1 MSPAQRIYS
10 AMLFLALAC
19 VFCPLIGRAYEC
31 TLLYQEGAQ
40 LALKIEVNMESLKRL
55 LLEGEKIIENP
66 EEFVAT
72 DGAYK
77 KAAAFYAKNKGKI
90 VSEEWKNV
98 VRHVSIKIKEGK
110 DDSPYIKLLNKLE
123 AELADFV
130 AKAKP
135 ILAKYLPQREF
146 CRIDSKV
153 YFTAFTAF
161 DSMNIWDSV
170 VINVLN
176 PRYLLD
182 ADFILNTLVHELY
195 HSGYGSC
202 SAFREEPM
210 LEQKLYYILEC
221 LQNEGLAT
229 YVAYQ
234 ASQRYPAANNRDYSL
249 AASDEQVSGL
259 RNEINVFLSNISEMP
274 SDRALRDI
282 FELGVRRRA
291 FYVVGFDMARTIE
304 QRMGCEKLA
313 ESVAQGPISFY
324 ELYNSLADGHDK
336 VWPIDLS
343 SHLSKVDLL
352 KRAFECAD
360 GRRVQAATEMILEKR
375 SEIPQSE
382 LESFYR
388 LGYRLLR
395 GKKQY
400 DQAETVFELIKQL
413 GENPS
418 FAYAYLCEIEINRGN
433 TKRAAELLSKALE
446 LDPSNPLAGELQ
458 SRLKKDDTAHR
469 R

>member
-1 MSPAQRIYS
+1 MSPAQRIFS
-10 AMLFLALAC
+10 AILFMTLAC
-19 VFCPLIGRAYEC
+19 DFCASMGSASESTYSC
-31 TLLYQEGAQ
+31 QEGDQ
-40 LALKIEVNMESLKRL
+40 LAPKIEINIESLKRL
-55 LLEGEKIIENP
+55 LLEGEKILENP

-77 KAAAFYAKNKGKI
+77 KAAAFYAKNESKI

-98 VRHVSIKIKEGK
+98 VRYISRKIKEDK

-123 AELADFV
+123 AELADFAV
-130 AKAKP
+130 KTKP
-135 ILAKYLPQREF
+135 ILAKYLPKREY

-170 VINVLN
+170 VINALN
-176 PRYLLD
+176 PSYSLD

-202 SAFREEPM
+202 SPFREEPM

-234 ASQRYPAANNRDYSL
+234 ASPLYPAAKNKDYSL
-249 AASDEQVSGL
+249 AASGEHVSRL
-259 RNEINVFLSNISEMP
+259 RNEINAFLSKISEMP
-274 SDRALRDI
+274 SDQALRDV
-282 FELGVRRRA
+282 FNLGVRQRA
-291 FYVVGFDMARTIE
+291 FYAVGFDMARMIE

-313 ESVAQGPISFY
+313 ETVAKGPISFY
-324 ELYNSLADGHDK
+324 ELYNSLVDDEDK
-336 VWPIDLS
+336 ILSLDLAR
-343 SHLSKVDLL
+343 HLSPADAF
-352 KRAFECAD
+352 KRALESAD
-360 GRRVQAATEMILEKR
+360 PRQVRAAREMILEKK

-400 DQAETVFELIKQL
+400 DQAEKVFELIRPL
-413 GENPS
+413 AENPS
-418 FAYAYLCEIEINRGN
+418 FAYAYLAEIALERGN
-433 TKRAAELLSKALE
+433 TQKARELLSKSLE
-446 LDPSNPLAGELQ
+446 WDPSNPLAGDLQ
-458 SRLKKDDTAHR
+458 SKLDKDGKTNLR
-469 R
+469 